1 MGSVDDER
9 LGTRAARPVKPFAA
23 RAPLLALGA
32 ICLVIGVG
40 AGLAR
45 LGWSVPGW
53 AAQAA
58 GVHAVLMIVGFF
70 GTVIALER
78 AVALGRAW
86 GYAAP
91 PALALAALA
100 ATQGAW
106 PYATAFAAAGAAVLL
121 AVAVVQALQARALHG
136 WVLAG
141 GALSFAAGVVLWAGG
156 AGLPP
161 AIACWLAFFVFTIS
175 GERLELARV
184 LQPAPAVRAWFVA
197 AATLFALGVV
207 AAALGVDPR
216 WQLLGAGLVLLAA
229 WLAVHDIARRTVRQT
244 GLTRYIAVCLLA
256 GYVWLAVAGVL
267 FASGAGLARAWD
279 AALHALLVGFVL
291 SMVFGHAPIIF
302 PAVLRVKL
310 PYTPWLYLPLALLHV
325 SLVARAAGV
334 AAESLDLRAWGGAG
348 HAAAIAL
355 FIVTMAGNALRARR

>member
-9 LGTRAARPVKPFAA
+9 LGARAARPVKPFVA

-45 LGWSVPGW
+45 LGWGVPGW
-53 AAQAA
+53 ATQAA
-58 GVHAVLMIVGFF
+58 GLHAVLMIVGFF

-78 AVALGRAW
+78 AVALGKFW
-86 GYAAP
+86 GYVAP

-100 ATQGAW
+100 AARGAW
-106 PYATAFAAAGAAVLL
+106 PFATAFALAGAAVLL
-121 AVAVVQALQARALHG
+121 AVAVVQAFQARALHG

-141 GALSFAAGVVLWAGG
+141 GALSFAAGVALWVGD
-156 AGLPP
+156 AGLPA

-184 LQPAPAVRAWFVA
+184 LQPAPAARAWFVA
-197 AATLFALGVV
+197 AAALFALGVV
-207 AAALGVDPR
+207 AAALGVDAR
-216 WQLLGAGLVLLAA
+216 WQVLGAGLVLLAA
-229 WLAVHDIARRTVRQT
+229 WLAVHDIARRTVRQK

-256 GYVWLAVAGVL
+256 GYVWLAIAGLL
-267 FASGAGLARAWD
+267 FASGIGLARAWD
-279 AALHALLVGFVL
+279 TALHALLVGFVL

-310 PYTPWLYLPLALLHV
+310 PYTPWLYLPLALLHA
-325 SLVARAAGV
+325 SLVLRAAGV
-334 AAESLDLRAWGGAG
+334 ADESPGLRAWGGVG

>member
-1 MGSVDDER
+1 M
-9 LGTRAARPVKPFAA
+9 
-23 RAPLLALGA
+23 LALGA
-32 ICLVIGVG
+32 ICLVIGVA

-45 LGWSVPGW
+45 LGWDMPEW

-58 GVHAVLMIVGFF
+58 GLHAVLMVVGFF

-78 AVALGRAW
+78 AVALGSLW
-86 GYAAP
+86 GYVAP

-100 ATQGAW
+100 AARGAW
-106 PYATAFAAAGAAVLL
+106 PYAAAFALAGAVVLL

-141 GALSFAAGVVLWAGG
+141 GAASFAAGVALWLAD
-156 AGLPP
+156 AGLQS

-184 LQPAPAVRAWFVA
+184 LRPAPAVRAWFVA
-197 AATLFALGVV
+197 AAALFALGV
-207 AAALGVDPR
+207 AAVALGLDAR

-229 WLAVHDIARRTVRQT
+229 WLAVHDIARRTVRQQ

-256 GYVWLAVAGVL
+256 GYFWLAFAGLL
-267 FASGAGLARAWD
+267 FASGLGAARAWD

-310 PYTPWLYLPLALLHV
+310 PYTPWLYLPLALLHA
-325 SLVARAAGV
+325 SLVLRVAGV
-334 AAESLDLRAWGGAG
+334 AAESLGARAWGGAG

-355 FIVTMAGNALRARR
+355 FIVTMAGNTLRARR

>member
-1 MGSVDDER
+1 M
-9 LGTRAARPVKPFAA
+9 TPFVA

-32 ICLVIGVG
+32 ICLVIGIG

-45 LGWSVPGW
+45 LGWGVPGW

-58 GVHAVLMIVGFF
+58 GLHAALMIVGFF

-78 AVALGRAW
+78 AVALGQWW
-86 GYAAP
+86 GYVAP

-100 ATQGAW
+100 ATLGAW
-106 PYATAFAAAGAAVLL
+106 PYATAFAAAGAATLL
-121 AVAVVQALQARALHG
+121 AVAFVQALQARALHG

-141 GALSFAAGVVLWAGG
+141 GALSFAAGVALWVGG
-156 AGLPP
+156 AGLLS

-184 LQPAPAVRAWFVA
+184 LQPAPAVRAWFIA
-197 AATLFALGVV
+197 AAALFALGTVAVV
-207 AAALGVDPR
+207 LGLDAR
-216 WQLLGAGLVLLAA
+216 WQSLGAGLALLAA
-229 WLAVHDIARRTVRQT
+229 WLAAHDIARRTVRQT

-256 GYVWLAVAGVL
+256 GYFWLAVAGLL

-310 PYTPWLYLPLALLHV
+310 PYTPWLYLPLALLHA
-325 SLVARAAGV
+325 SLLLRVAGAAT
-334 AAESLDLRAWGGAG
+334 ESLAARAWGGAG

-355 FIVTMAGNALRARR
+355 FIVTMAGNALRARRR

>member
-9 LGTRAARPVKPFAA
+9 LGAQAARPVKPFAT
-23 RAPLLALGA
+23 RAPLLVLGA
-32 ICLVIGVG
+32 LCLAIGVA

-45 LGWSVPGW
+45 LGWGVPAW

-58 GVHAVLMIVGFF
+58 GLHAVLMIVGFF

-78 AVALGRAW
+78 AVALGKFW
-86 GYAAP
+86 GYVAP

-100 ATQGAW
+100 AARGVW
-106 PYATAFAAAGAAVLL
+106 PVAMVLAVTGAAVLL
-121 AVAVVQALQARALHG
+121 VVAVVQALQARALHG
-136 WVLAG
+136 WVLAA
-141 GALSFAAGVVLWAGG
+141 GALSFAAGVALWIAN
-156 AGLPP
+156 AGLQP

-184 LQPAPAVRAWFVA
+184 LRPAAAVRAWFVA
-197 AATLFALGVV
+197 AAALFASGV
-207 AAALGVDPR
+207 AAVALGLDSR
-216 WQLLGAGLVLLAA
+216 WQWLGAGLVLLAA
-229 WLAVHDIARRTVRQT
+229 WLAVHDIARRTVRQK

-256 GYVWLAVAGVL
+256 GYFWLAIAGLL
-267 FASGAGLARAWD
+267 FASGAGATRAWD

-310 PYTPWLYLPLALLHV
+310 PYTPWLYLPLALLHA
-325 SLVARAAGV
+325 SLVLRAAGV
-334 AAESLDLRAWGGAG
+334 AADSLGARAWGGAG
-348 HAAAIAL
+348 NAAAIAL